1 MEIKVLK
8 FKNGDLVIAQI
19 MDSFDDLYRIE
30 NAIAAVTFPTM
41 QGEIVGETFLLK
53 PWIGISGDTSFLVR
67 KDDIM
72 TVCNLRENLL
82 EQYKNYILPVEKP
95 VSIPESE
102 DYEVNEIMEAMFLK
116 SKNLLN

>member
-19 MDSFDDLYRIE
+19 EDSFDGLYRIE
-30 NAIAAVTFPTM
+30 NAIAAITFPTM

-53 PWIGISGDTSFLVR
+53 PWIGISNDTSFLVR
-67 KDDIM
+67 KEDII

-82 EQYKNYILPVEKP
+82 QQYKNYILPEEKQVP
-95 VSIPESE
+95 IPES
-102 DYEVNEIMEAMFLK
+102 DNYEIDEIMEAMFLK